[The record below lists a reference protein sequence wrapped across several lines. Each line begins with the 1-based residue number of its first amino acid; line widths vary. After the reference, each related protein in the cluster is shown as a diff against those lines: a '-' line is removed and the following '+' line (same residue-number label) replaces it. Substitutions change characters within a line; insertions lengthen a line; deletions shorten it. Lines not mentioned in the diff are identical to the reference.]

1 VAAFARRAAAGEAI
15 ADGLKNAAWE
25 KKMKEEVV
33 KEVESEGIVPLYTRA
48 EIQKKDKKRDK
59 QPAWTN
65 DGIKR
70 FNELS
75 MMVTIDRLLDQKE
88 EENSTEAWLLSKWK
102 EKRGPGKRGKKRKPG
117 PLDESGNWQGSR
129 PAKNISCI
137 NLDDV
142 KDIATAKQRMK
153 EFLEQKDH
161 GNFAGTLRQWAEV

>member
-1 VAAFARRAAAGEAI
+1 VAEFGRRAAVGQPI
-15 ADGLKNAAWE
+15 TDGLKDKAWE
-25 KKMKEEVV
+25 KKMREEVL
-33 KEVESEGIVPLYTRA
+33 KQVESEGIVPLYTRA
-48 EIQKKDKKRDK
+48 EIQKKEKKRDK

-75 MMVTIDRLLDQKE
+75 MMVTIDRLTDQKE
-88 EENSTEAWLLSKWK
+88 EENSTEAWLKSKWN
-102 EKRGPGKRGKKRKPG
+102 EKKAPGKRGKKRKQG

-129 PAKNISCI
+129 TAKNISCI
-137 NLDDV
+137 NLEDV